1 MLRPICKVV
10 VAVTT
15 ARLSFGDLLPGELM
29 AGTSQRPP
37 SMYWCVGT
45 EGLAVCPGPA
55 METHN
60 GAEDMGSKLS
70 LPGGSSTVQCPSM
83 EEIHT
88 AYKQRNLSRAR
99 DLLRGVCEESESS
112 QEKGLQACP
121 SLPGLRCWG

>member
-1 MLRPICKVV
+1 MPSR
-10 VAVTT
+10 
-15 ARLSFGDLLPGELM
+15 M
-29 AGTSQRPP
+29 AGGPQRYRSLLTGAFQDSLPNP
-37 SMYWCVGT
+37 QPCDVM
-45 EGLAVCPGPA
+45 
-55 METHN
+55 

>member
-1 MLRPICKVV
+1 
-10 VAVTT
+10 
-15 ARLSFGDLLPGELM
+15 
-29 AGTSQRPP
+29 
-37 SMYWCVGT
+37 
-45 EGLAVCPGPA
+45 